1 VRRAVRAVDLIALEA
16 PLVCRTAEM
25 RDPPRTPGAT
35 GWAAA
40 PAPVATPAA

>member
-1 VRRAVRAVDLIALEA
+1 MDLIALEA
-16 PLVCRTAEM
+16 PLVCCSTEM
-25 RDPPRTPGAT
+25 RDPPRTPDAT